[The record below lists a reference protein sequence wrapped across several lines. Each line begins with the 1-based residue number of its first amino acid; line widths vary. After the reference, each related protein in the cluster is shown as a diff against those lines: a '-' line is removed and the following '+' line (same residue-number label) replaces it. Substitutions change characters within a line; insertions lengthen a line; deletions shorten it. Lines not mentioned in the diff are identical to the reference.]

1 MTCQKSKEK
10 HCLTDASRCKR
21 LLKKLK
27 KVGSKMKNI
36 ITWWLCRKINSL
48 LEQHK
53 DNVVKV
59 KSKLNIWIARLEK
72 VLAAFKSILENLED
86 NAIDSEEID
95 QTVAEIEQVIKEW

>member
-1 MTCQKSKEK
+1 
-10 HCLTDASRCKR
+10 
-21 LLKKLK
+21 
-27 KVGSKMKNI
+27 MKNI

-72 VLAAFKSILENLED
+72 VLAAFKSILEKLSD

>member
-1 MTCQKSKEK
+1 
-10 HCLTDASRCKR
+10 
-21 LLKKLK
+21 
-27 KVGSKMKNI
+27 MKNI

-72 VLAAFKSILENLED
+72 VLAAFKSILEKLSD

-95 QTVAEIEQVIKEW
+95 QKVAEIEQVIKEW

>member
-1 MTCQKSKEK
+1 
-10 HCLTDASRCKR
+10 
-21 LLKKLK
+21 
-27 KVGSKMKNI
+27 MKNI

-72 VLAAFKSILENLED
+72 VLAAFKSILQNLED

>member
-1 MTCQKSKEK
+1 
-10 HCLTDASRCKR
+10 
-21 LLKKLK
+21 
-27 KVGSKMKNI
+27 MKNI

-59 KSKLNIWIARLEK
+59 KQTVNVWIARLEK
-72 VLAAFKSILENLED
+72 VLAAFKSLLEKLSD

-95 QTVAEIEQVIKEW
+95 QTIAEIEQVIKEW